1 MESGGMADR
10 VALLEEPDTLR
21 GALAPLRRR
30 LLVRLSEPASA
41 TELAAEF
48 GVSRQKLNYHLRKL
62 EDAGLVEL
70 VAVRQRRGF
79 TERMLRAR
87 ADAYVVDP
95 ALVRA
100 PGRTRDSDGDRHAA
114 DHLVDVAATT
124 VREVARMQSAAGRK
138 GLRLLT
144 FTLETEVHLAAPTDV
159 HSFTEELAKAMADV
173 VARFDSPGGRAYRVV
188 GAGHPAIRDTEQEN
202 DDRAA

>member
-1 MESGGMADR
+1 MADR

-30 LLVRLSEPASA
+30 LLMRLSEPASA
-41 TELAAEF
+41 TELAPEF

-79 TERMLRAR
+79 TERMFRAR
-87 ADAYVVDP
+87 ADTYVIDP

-100 PGRTRDSDGDRHAA
+100 PNKAKNKANGDRHAA

-144 FTLETEVHLAAPTDV
+144 FTLETEVHLAAPADL
-159 HSFTEELAKAMADV
+159 HAFTEELAKAMADV

-188 GAGHPAIRDTEQEN
+188 GAGHPAIRDTEEEN

>member
-1 MESGGMADR
+1 LESGVVSER

-30 LLVRLSEPASA
+30 LLMRLAEPASA
-41 TELAAEF
+41 TEVAAEF

-62 EDAGLVEL
+62 EDAGLIEL
-70 VAVRQRRGF
+70 VAQRQRRGF
-79 TERMLRAR
+79 TERVLQAR

-95 ALVRA
+95 AVVWGPRRIA
-100 PGRTRDSDGDRHAA
+100 EGDRHAA

-124 VREVARMQSAAGRK
+124 VREVARMQAKAGKK

-144 FTLETEVHLAAPTDV
+144 FTLETAVRLEAPGDL
-159 HSFTEELAKAMADV
+159 HRFTEALAGAMAEV

-188 GAGHPAIRDTEQEN
+188 GAGHPAIHEEN

>member
-1 MESGGMADR
+1 VAGVTER

-21 GALAPLRRR
+21 GVLAPLRRR

-41 TELAAEF
+41 TELAPEF

-79 TERMLRAR
+79 TERMFRAR
-87 ADAYVVDP
+87 ADAYVIDP

-100 PGRTRDSDGDRHAA
+100 PNKNKGDRHAA

-144 FTLETEVHLAAPTDV
+144 FTLETEVHLAAPADL
-159 HSFTEELAKAMADV
+159 HAFTEELAKAMADV

-188 GAGHPAIRDTEQEN
+188 GAGHPAIRDTEEEN

>member
-1 MESGGMADR
+1 MTDR

-41 TELAAEF
+41 TEVAPEF

-79 TERMLRAR
+79 TERVFRAR
-87 ADAYVVDP
+87 ADAYVIDP

-100 PGRTRDSDGDRHAA
+100 PKRDHEGDRHAA

-144 FTLETEVHLAAPTDV
+144 FTLETEVHLAAPADL
-159 HSFTEELAKAMADV
+159 HAFTEELAKAMADV

-188 GAGHPAIRDTEQEN
+188 GAGHPAIRDTEEEN

>member
-1 MESGGMADR
+1 MTDR

-30 LLVRLSEPASA
+30 LLVRLSKPASA

-70 VAVRQRRGF
+70 VALRQRRGF

-87 ADAYVVDP
+87 ADTYVIDP

-100 PGRTRDSDGDRHAA
+100 PRREPKSNQEGDRHAA

-124 VREVARMQSAAGRK
+124 VREVARMQSAAGRA

-159 HSFTEELAKAMADV
+159 HSFTEALATAMADV

-188 GAGHPAIRDTEQEN
+188 GAGHPAIRNTEEEN

>member
-1 MESGGMADR
+1 MADR

-30 LLVRLSEPASA
+30 LLMRLSEPASA
-41 TELAAEF
+41 TELAPEF

-79 TERMLRAR
+79 TERVFRAR
-87 ADAYVVDP
+87 ADAYVIDP

-100 PGRTRDSDGDRHAA
+100 PRRDHGGDRHAA

-144 FTLETEVHLAAPTDV
+144 FTLETEVHLAAPADL
-159 HSFTEELAKAMADV
+159 HAFTEEFAKAMADV

-188 GAGHPAIRDTEQEN
+188 GAGHPAIRPTEEEN